1 MVKSIVLSVIFF
13 TVCAV
18 FFTGQGNEPLLLKSP
33 RDWKFER
40 IDFPPGFAPDLDYKG
55 FEELRFGPG
64 MFDKK
69 AEFYFSY
76 VFAIVL
82 KNTDSSEVDLKDF
95 LYKYYKGLISV
106 VAQQKKMSVDLSQIK
121 VKARKMKP
129 SATPYPLYDVDLTI
143 VDPFTDG
150 KTLDLNMEIQV
161 IPWKAEKGTCLF
173 CIASPKAK
181 ETGVWKKL
189 CSIRDTFIKQ
199 CKN

>member
-82 KNTDSSEVDLKDF
+82 KNTGSSEVDLIDF
-95 LYKYYKGLISV
+95 LYKYYKGLITV

-121 VKARKMKP
+121 VKARKRKP
-129 SATPYPLYDVDLTI
+129 AA
-143 VDPFTDG
+143 G
-150 KTLDLNMEIQV
+150 RRKRKRN
-161 IPWKAEKGTCLF
+161 A
-173 CIASPKAK
+173 ASTESSNGCMRVA
-181 ETGVWKKL
+181 
-189 CSIRDTFIKQ
+189 SIRSRPTTAPRRR
-199 CKN
+199 CCTGRCVTWR